1 MHAVDVNITDYFPG
15 AIGKIT
21 ELHAVY
27 YFRYWGFDLSFEA
40 QVARELSE
48 FLVRFDEQSDFFQT
62 AFSRDRFAGAIAID
76 GQQEEGARLRW
87 FIVDPTYQ
95 GQKIGDL
102 LIRNAVDFCKTANH
116 KKIFLWTFQGLD
128 AARKLYEK
136 HGLHLTEEHSV
147 HQWGQVINEQKF
159 EMSL

>member
-1 MHAVDVNITDYFPG
+1 MNAVDVNITDYFPG

-27 YFRYWGFDLSFEA
+27 YFQNWGFDLSFEA

-48 FLVRFDEQSDFFQT
+48 FLVRFDQHSDFFQT
-62 AFSRDRFAGAIAID
+62 AFSGDTFAGAIAID

-87 FIVDPTYQ
+87 FIVDPVYQ

-102 LIRNAVDFCKTANH
+102 LIRNAVDFCKNANH

-136 HGLHLTEEHSV
+136 HCFRLTEEHSV
-147 HQWGQVINEQKF
+147 RQWGQLINEQKF